1 LRQAISF
8 LEIRFIANSITRNTL
23 MTNSR
28 EERLQKFIKQVEK
41 QLIVSCQAL
50 PDEAL
55 FGSDIMA
62 KMAISAARGG
72 ARAIRANTPVDVKAI
87 RQAVDLPLIGL
98 YKEVMPGYDVIITP
112 TLKHALAIAEAG
124 ADIIAIDCTNRPHPE
139 GDIKELITKIHEQTE
154 CMVMADIST
163 YEEGMAAIV
172 AGVDMLSTTLSGYT
186 PYSPQQKGPDL
197 DLVTQLAASSLRPV
211 IAEGRYHTP
220 QQVRQALVNG
230 AVSVVVGG
238 AITRPK
244 QITESFIEAI
254 SDLRK

>member
-1 LRQAISF
+1 MATS
-8 LEIRFIANSITRNTL
+8 S
-23 MTNSR
+23 
-28 EERLQKFIKQVEK
+28 EERLHKFIKQVEK

-55 FGSDIMA
+55 FGSEIMA
-62 KMAISAARGG
+62 KMAISVARGG
-72 ARAIRANTPVDVKAI
+72 GRAIRANTPVDVKAI
-87 RQAVDLPLIGL
+87 REAVDLPLIGL

-124 ADIIAIDCTNRPHPE
+124 ADIIAIDCTSRPHPE
-139 GDIKELITKIHEQTE
+139 GDLKELVTRIHEQTD

-163 YEEGMAAIV
+163 CEEGLAAAA
-172 AGVDMLSTTLSGYT
+172 AGADMLSTTLSGYT

-197 DLVTQLAASSLRPV
+197 NLVTQLAASSPIPV
-211 IAEGRYHTP
+211 IAEGRYHTA
-220 QQVRQALVNG
+220 QQVRQALLNG

-238 AITRPK
+238 AITRPR

-254 SDLRK
+254 GDLKK

>member
-1 LRQAISF
+1 M
-8 LEIRFIANSITRNTL
+8 ANL
-23 MTNSR
+23 R

-72 ARAIRANTPVDVKAI
+72 AKGIRANTPVDVKAI
-87 RQAVDLPLIGL
+87 RQAVDLSLIGL

-124 ADIIAIDCTNRPHPE
+124 ADIIAIDCTSRPHPE
-139 GDIKELITKIHEQTE
+139 GDIKELIAKVHEQTD

-163 YEEGMAAIV
+163 YEEGMAAV
-172 AGVDMLSTTLSGYT
+172 EAGADMLSTTLSGYT

-197 DLVTQLAASSLRPV
+197 ELVTKLAASSPRPV

-220 QQVRQALVNG
+220 QQVRQALLNG

-238 AITRPK
+238 AITRPR

-254 SDLRK
+254 SDLKK

>member
-1 LRQAISF
+1 M
-8 LEIRFIANSITRNTL
+8 IT
-23 MTNSR
+23 SR
-28 EERLQKFIKQVEK
+28 EERLRKFIKQVEK

-72 ARAIRANTPVDVKAI
+72 AKGIRANTPADVKAI

-98 YKEVMPGYDVIITP
+98 YKEVIPGYDVIITP
-112 TLKHALAIAEAG
+112 TLEHALAIAEAG
-124 ADIIAIDCTNRPHPE
+124 ADIIALDCTRRPHPG
-139 GDIKELITKIHEQTE
+139 GDIQELITATHERTE
-154 CMVMADIST
+154 CLVMADIST
-163 YEEGMAAIV
+163 CEEGLAAAS
-172 AGVDMLSTTLSGYT
+172 AGADMLSTTLSGYT

-197 DLVTQLAASSLRPV
+197 DLVTQLAASSPVPV

-220 QQVRQALVNG
+220 RQVRQALLNG

-238 AITRPK
+238 AITRPR
-244 QITESFIEAI
+244 QITEFFMEAI
-254 SDLRK
+254 SDLKM

>member
-1 LRQAISF
+1 MA
-8 LEIRFIANSITRNTL
+8 
-23 MTNSR
+23 NSR
-28 EERLQKFIKQVEK
+28 EERLQKFIKQIEK

-72 ARAIRANTPVDVKAI
+72 ARGIRANTPVDVKAI
-87 RQAVDLPLIGL
+87 RQAIDLPLIGL
-98 YKEVMPGYDVIITP
+98 YKEVMSGYDVIITS

-124 ADIIAIDCTNRPHPE
+124 ADIIAIDCTSRPHPE
-139 GDIKELITKIHEQTE
+139 GDIKDLIGKVHEQTE

-163 YEEGMAAIV
+163 YEEGMAAV
-172 AGVDMLSTTLSGYT
+172 EAGADMLSTTLSGYT

-197 DLVTQLAASSLRPV
+197 DLVTRLAASSPRPV

-220 QQVRQALVNG
+220 QQVRQALLNG

-238 AITRPK
+238 AITRPR
-244 QITESFIEAI
+244 QITETFIEAI
-254 SDLRK
+254 SDLKK

>member
-1 LRQAISF
+1 MA
-8 LEIRFIANSITRNTL
+8 
-23 MTNSR
+23 NSR
-28 EERLQKFIKQVEK
+28 EERLQKFVEQVEK

-62 KMAISAARGG
+62 KMAISVARGG
-72 ARAIRANTPVDVKAI
+72 AKGIRANTPVDVKSI
-87 RQAVDLPLIGL
+87 RQAVELPLIGL

-124 ADIIAIDCTNRPHPE
+124 ADIIAIDCTKRLHPE
-139 GDIKELITKIHEQTE
+139 GDVRELIARVHEQTD

-163 YEEGMAAIV
+163 YEEGMAAAE
-172 AGVDMLSTTLSGYT
+172 AGADMLSTTLSGYT

-197 DLVTQLAASSLRPV
+197 DLVTRLAADSPIPV

-220 QQVRQALVNG
+220 QQVRQALLNG

-244 QITESFIEAI
+244 QITEAFVEVI
-254 SDLRK
+254 SDLKN

>member
-1 LRQAISF
+1 
-8 LEIRFIANSITRNTL
+8 
-23 MTNSR
+23 MTTSR

-55 FGSDIMA
+55 FGSEIMA
-62 KMAISAARGG
+62 KMAISVARGG
-72 ARAIRANTPVDVKAI
+72 AQAIRANTPVDVKAI

-112 TLKHALAIAEAG
+112 TWKHALAIAEAG
-124 ADIIAIDCTNRPHPE
+124 ADIIAIDCTSRRHPE
-139 GDIKELITKIHEQTE
+139 DNIKELITKIHEQTE

-163 YEEGMAAIV
+163 CEEGLAAAD
-172 AGVDMLSTTLSGYT
+172 AGADMLSTTLSGYT
-186 PYSPQQKGPDL
+186 PYSPQQKEPDL
-197 DLVTQLAASSLRPV
+197 DLVTQLAASSPV
-211 IAEGRYHTP
+211 SLIAEGRYHTP
-220 QQVRQALVNG
+220 QQVRQALLNG

-238 AITRPK
+238 AITRPR

-254 SDLRK
+254 RDLKE

>member
-1 LRQAISF
+1 MK
-8 LEIRFIANSITRNTL
+8 TP
-23 MTNSR
+23 R
-28 EERLQKFIKQVEK
+28 EERIQKFIKQVEK

-50 PDEAL
+50 ADEAL

-72 ARAIRANTPVDVKAI
+72 AKAIRANTPVDVKAI

-98 YKEVMPGYDVIITP
+98 YKEIMPGYDVIITP
-112 TLKHALAIAEAG
+112 TWKHALAIAEAG
-124 ADIIAIDCTNRPHPE
+124 ADIIAIDCTRRPHPE
-139 GDIKELITKIHEQTE
+139 GDIKELIARVHERTE
-154 CMVMADIST
+154 CLVMADIST
-163 YEEGMAAIV
+163 CEEGLAAV
-172 AGVDMLSTTLSGYT
+172 EAGADMLSTTLSGYT
-186 PYSPQQKGPDL
+186 PYSLQRKEPDL
-197 DLVTQLAASSLRPV
+197 ELVTQLAASSPVPV

-220 QQVRQALVNG
+220 QQVRQALLNG

-244 QITESFIEAI
+244 QITEFFIDAI

>member
-1 LRQAISF
+1 M
-8 LEIRFIANSITRNTL
+8 ANL
-23 MTNSR
+23 R

-72 ARAIRANTPVDVKAI
+72 AKAIRANTPVDVKAI

-98 YKEVMPGYDVIITP
+98 YKEIMPGYDVIITP
-112 TLKHALAIAEAG
+112 TLKHALTIAEAG
-124 ADIIAIDCTNRPHPE
+124 ANIIAIDCTNRPHPE
-139 GDIKELITKIHEQTE
+139 GSIKDLITKIHEQTE

-163 YEEGMAAIV
+163 YEEGMAAV
-172 AGVDMLSTTLSGYT
+172 DAGVDMLSTTLSGYT
-186 PYSPQQKGPDL
+186 PYSLQQKGPDL
-197 DLVTQLAASSLRPV
+197 DLVTRLAASSSRPV

-220 QQVRQALVNG
+220 QQVRQALLNG

-254 SDLRK
+254 RDIKK

>member
-1 LRQAISF
+1 MI
-8 LEIRFIANSITRNTL
+8 EMHT
-23 MTNSR
+23 
-28 EERLQKFIKQVEK
+28 ERLQKFIKQVEK

-62 KMAISAARGG
+62 RMAISVVRGG

-87 RQAVDLPLIGL
+87 RQVVELPIIGL
-98 YKEVMPGYDVIITP
+98 YKENLPGYEVIITP
-112 TLKHALAIAEAG
+112 TLKHALEIAAAG

-139 GDIKELITKIHEQTE
+139 GDLADMISKIHDQTE

-163 YEEGMAAIV
+163 LEEGLAAEA

-186 PYSPQQKGPDL
+186 SYSPQQKGPDL
-197 DLVTQLAASSLRPV
+197 DLVARLSARSTIPV

-220 QQVRQALVNG
+220 QQVRQALENG

-238 AITRPK
+238 AITRPR
-244 QITESFIEAI
+244 QITESFVEAI
-254 SDLRK
+254 SHLTH